1 METTQLVLSQFK
13 NFLAYELRIVW
24 CLSLRQIISKRCELV
39 KLCHIN
45 RSGPVFLRHTVV
57 YLLMYSQTII
67 QLLQQIR
74 QTGEM
79 IMLTRM
85 RCSRLLQVHSAL
97 SSVIARLQTF
107 GVRADAVTKLKPI
120 VREWAS
126 ERARA
131 PAASYRW
138 ATEAIA
144 CFASLASNRER
155 RTPPLTIT
163 STCRCWEM
171 STFNVKQKQNY
182 NRVRRLA
189 DSAKDQ

>member
-1 METTQLVLSQFK
+1 M
-13 NFLAYELRIVW
+13 
-24 CLSLRQIISKRCELV
+24 

-120 VREWAS
+120 VRE
-126 ERARA
+126 
-131 PAASYRW
+131 
-138 ATEAIA
+138 
-144 CFASLASNRER
+144 
-155 RTPPLTIT
+155 
-163 STCRCWEM
+163 
-171 STFNVKQKQNY
+171 
-182 NRVRRLA
+182 
-189 DSAKDQ
+189 